1 MTNDLKWLMA
11 SDFQI
16 PYQDNRATALFFKV
30 MKWWKPDVVDL
41 LGDIDDQNCYS
52 RYSDGKTDEFLTSY
66 KNPEDEEE
74 LLKLVAKESKDTAKF
89 YTDVRKF
96 APNAELFSALG
107 NHDIRV
113 FDYFEKKN
121 PEILDRVTPNKLWGL
136 DDLGYDYIYYN
147 DLPKL
152 RFGDI
157 HVHHGIALSQNA
169 GESAKKDVE
178 NYGVSMMRGHS
189 HRIGTYFKT
198 YELKNETLRGYE
210 IGHMCDIKNDQFKYT
225 TVHNWQQGFA
235 IGHIENGN
243 YPHIQ
248 LIQISEDYTCFVD
261 GKKFSA

>member
-1 MTNDLKWLMA
+1 MTNDLKWLIA

-16 PYQDNRATALFFKV
+16 PYQDNRATELFFKV

-52 RYSDGKTDEFLTSY
+52 RYSDGKPDEFLTQYS
-66 KNPEDEEE
+66 KPEDHET
-74 LLKLVAKESKDTAKF
+74 LLKMVALESSDTKKF
-89 YTDVRKF
+89 YSDVRKS
-96 APNAELFSALG
+96 APKAQLFTALG

-113 FDYFEKKN
+113 FDYFERKN
-121 PEILDRVTPNKLWGL
+121 PEILETANPNYLWGL

-147 DLPKL
+147 DLPKK

-157 HVHHGIALSQNA
+157 HVHHGVALSQNA
-169 GESAKKDVE
+169 GESARKDVE
-178 NYGVSMMRGHS
+178 SYGVSMMRGHS
-189 HRIGTYFKT
+189 HRLGTYYKT
-198 YELKNETLRGYE
+198 HELRNETLRGYE
-210 IGHMCDIKNDQFKYT
+210 IGHMCDVKNSQFKYT

-235 IGHIENGN
+235 IAHIENGE

-248 LIQISEDYTCFVD
+248 LVEISNDYTVFID